1 MAKRKTQQV
10 SKLEQATKWIEL
22 IKQVLI
28 IITLLATLYATI
40 GKGYAI
46 ESVKFSDIEI
56 NLSKSE

>member
-10 SKLEQATKWIEL
+10 SKLEKATKWIEL

-40 GKGYAI
+40 SKGYAI

-56 NLSKSE
+56 NLSKPE